1 MVHGGMGIT
10 DASLN
15 NATNI
20 IVRYQQVPK
29 YMQNKKRFITL
40 VSIENNLSSLNS
52 QCGFW
57 DS

>member
-40 VSIENNLSSLNS
+40 VSIENNLSSLNN
-52 QCGFW
+52 QCG
-57 DS
+57 